1 MTGALDE
8 PAVPL
13 ALLTSVVEAVHA
25 AGGKVAVHCQ
35 TAEGTRNAVLA
46 GADSLEHGMHLDPAL
61 LDRMAAQGTA
71 FVPTLSLRREGGRDA
86 GTGAERAP

>member
-1 MTGALDE
+1 M
-8 PAVPL
+8 
-13 ALLTSVVEAVHA
+13 
-25 AGGKVAVHCQ
+25 HCQ

-71 FVPTLSLRREGGRDA
+71 FVPTLSVFGAREDAMRAREPSVRRDLWLVEA
-86 GTGAERAP
+86 GTPCSAMCARPTRRR